1 MMFVGGT
8 SLGHLFGVNLID
20 QESCEICIL
29 KGGEKDS
36 HQINMSLRSV
46 SQPSLKRT

>member
-8 SLGHLFGVNLID
+8 SLGHLFGVNLFD

-29 KGGEKDS
+29 KGGEKYS